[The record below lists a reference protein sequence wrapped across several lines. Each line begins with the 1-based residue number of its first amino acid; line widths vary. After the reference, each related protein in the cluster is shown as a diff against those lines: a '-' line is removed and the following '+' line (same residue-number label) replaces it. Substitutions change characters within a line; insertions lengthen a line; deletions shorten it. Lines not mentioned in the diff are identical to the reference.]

1 MTILVA
7 PLSLPYI
14 VTRNSCSSEIPSPN
28 PLLPESLN
36 SPPSGGNGEFNNE
49 ALHGIDFTPDATLN
63 HKHIFTSDTPLPPKK
78 GMGYPFPSKPQLNGG
93 PVRIG
98 LRGRQ
103 SALWNKM
110 RSNTPHEHGTV
121 LVMTPHETNLI
132 VEKVVVM
139 HNGIAKKSI
148 GGSGFVG
155 GGRNRSGSDCVSR
168 FGVSWVLEAFF

>member
-7 PLSLPYI
+7 SLSLPYT

-93 PVRIG
+93 PPTKGAPQWSIIPATKVNDGLTSAIRSADDIG
-98 LRGRQ
+98 YLKNTMWVGTLGTQTDTMEDCDRMAIKQKLKDEYG
-103 SALWNKM
+103 SLPVCM
-110 RSNTPHEHGTV
+110 RP
-121 LVMTPHETNLI
+121 
-132 VEKVVVM
+132 
-139 HNGIAKKSI
+139 
-148 GGSGFVG
+148 
-155 GGRNRSGSDCVSR
+155 
-168 FGVSWVLEAFF
+168 